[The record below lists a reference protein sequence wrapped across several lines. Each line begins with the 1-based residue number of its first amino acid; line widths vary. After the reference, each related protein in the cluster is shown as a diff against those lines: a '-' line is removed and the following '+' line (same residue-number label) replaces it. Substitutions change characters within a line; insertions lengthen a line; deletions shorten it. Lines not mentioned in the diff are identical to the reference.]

1 MDRNKK
7 YLIISDLDG
16 TLLNSKGELT
26 QKTIDYV
33 KEITAQGHIFC
44 IATGRPIR
52 GALDIYNQ
60 LGLNTVMVNYNGSF
74 ISNPS
79 DPNFAP
85 IDLTFSR
92 EIAIDILKT
101 PNVREI
107 ISNAFFESKE
117 NEIQLTKFQDESLRA
132 DFLKFYHV
140 DILDPSLKCLNNNP
154 DNLNTD
160 INALLLHING
170 DDVNQFDN
178 LMYWVKNVSPYLQV
192 RMINLPSSGIMVEI
206 NTMFADKSM
215 GLNYLASYYGIPKD
229 RILSFGDGDNDMR
242 MLAEAKYGFAMKNG
256 KDTAKLSA
264 RHITKFTNNE
274 DGVVWEIDYFMRHKD
289 SIN

>member
-16 TLLNSKGELT
+16 TLLNSDGELT
-26 QKTIDYV
+26 QKTINYI
-33 KEITAQGHIFC
+33 KKITAEGHIFC

-101 PNVREI
+101 KNVRDI

-117 NEIQLTKFQDESLRA
+117 SEIQLTRFEDESLRA

-140 DILDPSLKCLNNNP
+140 DILDPTLKNLQNNP

-160 INALLLHING
+160 INALLLYING
-170 DDVNQFDN
+170 DDANQFDT

-192 RMINLPSSGIMVEI
+192 RMINMPHSGIMVEI

-274 DGVVWEIDYFMRHKD
+274 DGVIWEIDYFMRHKD
-289 SIN
+289 NIN